1 MYYEIGKT
9 KSKKIELLGF
19 KFKINLYKHED
30 NIDVTLVDENNVFI
44 DSIQIYDEYAGITT
58 AQEILEQSAF
68 TWIEQNTDEADRIM
82 NRVMQW

>member
-1 MYYEIGKT
+1 MYYEIGTT
-9 KSKKIELLGF
+9 KSKKIQLLGF
-19 KFKINLYKHED
+19 DFKINLYKHED
-30 NIDVTLVDENNVFI
+30 NIEVVLASKNNEII
-44 DSIQIYDEYAGITT
+44 DSIQIYDEYAGIAT

>member
-1 MYYEIGKT
+1 MYYEIGTT
-9 KSKKIELLGF
+9 KSKVIKLLGF
-19 KFKINLYKHED
+19 EFRINLFKKED
-30 NIDVTLVDENNVFI
+30 NIEVTLLNKNNDFI
-44 DSIQIYDEYAGITT
+44 DSIQINDEYAGIAT

>member
-1 MYYEIGKT
+1 MYYEIGTT
-9 KSKKIELLGF
+9 KKKIELLGF
-19 KFKINLYKHED
+19 KFKINLYKFQD
-30 NIDVTLVDENNVFI
+30 NVDVTLVDENNVFI

-58 AQEILEQSAF
+58 AQELLEQSTY

>member
-1 MYYEIGKT
+1 MYYEIGTT
-9 KSKKIELLGF
+9 KSKVIKLLGF
-19 KFKINLYKHED
+19 NFKINLYKHED
-30 NIDVTLVDENNVFI
+30 NIEVTLVNESNDFI
-44 DSIQIYDEYAGITT
+44 DSVPIYDEYAGITT

>member
-1 MYYEIGKT
+1 MYYEIGTT
-9 KSKKIELLGF
+9 KSKKFKLLGF
-19 KFKINLYKHED
+19 NFKINLFKKED
-30 NIDVTLVDENNVFI
+30 NIEVTLLNKNNDFI

>member
-1 MYYEIGKT
+1 MYYKIGTT

-19 KFKINLYKHED
+19 KFRIDLYKNED
-30 NIDVTLVDENNVFI
+30 NIGVMLVNNKNEVI
-44 DSIQIYDEYAGITT
+44 DGIQIYDEYAGITT

>member
-1 MYYEIGKT
+1 MYYEIGTT

-19 KFKINLYKHED
+19 KFRIDLYKNED
-30 NIDVTLVDENNVFI
+30 NIGVTLVDENNVSI

-58 AQEILEQSAF
+58 AQELLEQSAY

>member
-1 MYYEIGKT
+1 MYYEIGTT
-9 KSKKIELLGF
+9 KSKVIKLLGF
-19 KFKINLYKHED
+19 EFRINLFKKED
-30 NIDVTLVDENNVFI
+30 NIEVTLVDEKKEFI

-68 TWIEQNTDEADRIM
+68 TWIEQNTDETDRIM

>member
-1 MYYEIGKT
+1 MYYGIGT
-9 KSKKIELLGF
+9 IKSKKIELLGF

-58 AQEILEQSAF
+58 AQEILEQSAY
-68 TWIEQNTDEADRIM
+68 TWIEQNTDEVDRIM

>member
-1 MYYEIGKT
+1 MYYEIGTT
-9 KSKKIELLGF
+9 KSKVIKLLGF
-19 KFKINLYKHED
+19 EFRINLFKKED
-30 NIDVTLVDENNVFI
+30 NIEVTLLNKNNDFI
-44 DSIQIYDEYAGITT
+44 DSIQIYDEYAGIAT

>member
-1 MYYEIGKT
+1 MYYKIGTT
-9 KSKKIELLGF
+9 KSKKIVLLGF
-19 KFKINLYKHED
+19 KFRIDLYKNED
-30 NIDVTLVDENNVFI
+30 NIGVMLVNNKNEVI
-44 DSIQIYDEYAGITT
+44 DGIQIYDEYAGITT

>member
-1 MYYEIGKT
+1 MYYEIGTT
-9 KSKKIELLGF
+9 KNKVIKLLGF
-19 KFKINLYKHED
+19 EFRINLYKHND
-30 NIDVTLVDENNVFI
+30 NIEVTLVNKNKEYI

>member
-1 MYYEIGKT
+1 MYYEIGT
-9 KSKKIELLGF
+9 SKSKKIELLGF
-19 KFKINLYKHED
+19 KFRITLYKHED
-30 NIDVTLVDENNVFI
+30 NIEVTLVDENNVFI

-58 AQEILEQSAF
+58 AQEILEQSAY

>member
-1 MYYEIGKT
+1 MYYEVGIS

-30 NIDVTLVDENNVFI
+30 NIDVTLVDENNEFI
-44 DSIQIYDEYAGITT
+44 DAIQIYDEYAGLTT
-58 AQEILEQSAF
+58 AQEILEQAAF
-68 TWIEQNTDEADRIM
+68 NWIEQNTDEADRIM

>member
-1 MYYEIGKT
+1 MYYEIGTT

>member
-1 MYYEIGKT
+1 MYYEVGTT

-19 KFKINLYKHED
+19 KFKINLCKHE
-30 NIDVTLVDENNVFI
+30 NSVTITLVDENNRLI
-44 DSIQIYDEYAGITT
+44 DNISIYDEYSGVAT
-58 AQEILEQSAF
+58 AQEILEQSAY

>member
-1 MYYEIGKT
+1 MYYGIGT
-9 KSKKIELLGF
+9 SKSKKIELLGF
-19 KFKINLYKHED
+19 KFRITLYKHED
-30 NIDVTLVDENNVFI
+30 NIEVTLVDENNVFI

-58 AQEILEQSAF
+58 AQEILEQSAY

>member
-1 MYYEIGKT
+1 MYYEIGTT
-9 KSKKIELLGF
+9 KNKKIELLGF
-19 KFKINLYKHED
+19 KFKINLYKFQD
-30 NIDVTLVDENNVFI
+30 NVDVTLVDENNVFI

-58 AQEILEQSAF
+58 AQELLEQSAY

>member
-1 MYYEIGKT
+1 MYYEISTT
-9 KSKKIELLGF
+9 KSKVIKLLGF
-19 KFKINLYKHED
+19 EFRIMLYKHED
-30 NIDVTLVDENNVFI
+30 NIEVTLLNESNDFI
-44 DSIQIYDEYAGITT
+44 DSVPIYDEYAGIAT